1 MTQDYFFSYVCP
13 MPIDPAVS
21 KKIAEQLLQIKAI
34 KLQPEKPFTWA
45 SGWKSPIYCDNRL
58 SLSYPIVRTYIR
70 QALVNAI
77 ERNYGKPELIAGV
90 ATAAIAQGALV
101 AEAMGLPFVYVRSSA
116 KDHGRENLIEGET
129 VDGQSVVVIEDLVST
144 GQSSLKAV
152 QALRDAGCN
161 VKGMGTV
168 PIETG
173 VQNLESRNLAQIK
186 TTLVEFDKLSNDYIV
201 TLNLTWHGYDTSA
214 SALSNPITKSV
225 VGRLKYIPKAPIK
238 DAISG
243 NVLYSVFGLQ
253 LTFQFNCRDFGIPS
267 TSIADVIDMECNMNF
282 NNK

>member
-1 MTQDYFFSYVCP
+1 

-161 VKGMGTV
+161 VKGMISIFNYGFDVAANNFAEAQCKLISLCNYQTLIKHAV
-168 PIETG
+168 EANYVKENELST
-173 VQNLESRNLAQIK
+173 LEKWRS
-186 TTLVEFDKLSNDYIV
+186 S
-201 TLNLTWHGYDTSA
+201 
-214 SALSNPITKSV
+214 
-225 VGRLKYIPKAPIK
+225 
-238 DAISG
+238 
-243 NVLYSVFGLQ
+243 
-253 LTFQFNCRDFGIPS
+253 PS
-267 TSIADVIDMECNMNF
+267 TWDVVL
-282 NNK
+282 K